1 MLRSFARDHLK
12 QDAER
17 SGLLQCL
24 QRGLVWLAGNNVGPC
39 PEGDLV
45 QNLIGHFHIL
55 GHSLRQSMPAR
66 TR

>member
-17 SGLLQCL
+17 SGLLPCL

-39 PEGDLV
+39 PEGDP
-45 QNLIGHFHIL
+45 
-55 GHSLRQSMPAR
+55 SK
-66 TR
+66 T